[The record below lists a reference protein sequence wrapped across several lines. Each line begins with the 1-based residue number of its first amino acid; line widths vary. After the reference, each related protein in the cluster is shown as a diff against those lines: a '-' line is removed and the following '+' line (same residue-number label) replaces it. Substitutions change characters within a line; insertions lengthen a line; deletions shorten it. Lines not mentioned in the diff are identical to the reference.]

1 MYPANDGS
9 GASLYGGRWNYIR
22 DTCDLYSRE
31 PCALEVLV
39 NAGELAD
46 DYVITPVEVPD
57 NINVTSMPAETLPS
71 GWNAAEPTEGS
82 RNVGKDWV
90 TELQSAVLAVPSV
103 LIPHEY
109 NYLLNPHHAD
119 FAKIRFLAPEP
130 FSFDDRFC
138 RGNRKRRRVPN

>member
-57 NINVTSMPAETLPS
+57 NINVTSRPAETFRQAGMPQ
-71 GWNAAEPTEGS
+71 S
-82 RNVGKDWV
+82 RPRNH
-90 TELQSAVLAVPSV
+90 EMLAR
-103 LIPHEY
+103 I
-109 NYLLNPHHAD
+109 
-119 FAKIRFLAPEP
+119 
-130 FSFDDRFC
+130 
-138 RGNRKRRRVPN
+138 G